1 MLSADKEKITILVGS
16 NLGSYLEKLIDA
28 GTGFH
33 WRTKRLSLPGVRLFY
48 FPRILFVCEFYISKS
63 LVL

>member
-1 MLSADKEKITILVGS
+1 MLSADKEKITILVGR

-33 WRTKRLSLPGVRLFY
+33 WRAKRLNLPGVRLFY
-48 FPRILFVCEFYISKS
+48 FRRILFVCEFYISKS